1 MTLNSLR
8 FRALRLLWTTAQVK
22 VNKTLNMLTMLG
34 IVMAAPYLL
43 IASTPT
49 GAYQTVLYILELVA
63 IFLGRRWFAI
73 PPLPAAWLMLLTSAV
88 HIFILA
94 FQEGGVASI
103 SVVWML
109 ALSVP
114 LLLVFGLSGSLISM
128 ALSILAAGVLA
139 WLDVHNYTPALPA
152 PDQHAL
158 ASGIKFTLVVM
169 TVLSFPIITVITQ
182 SWVIRMSARRVALLD
197 SAQAATQ
204 QAQLRQQ
211 RFVSRVSHE
220 LRTPMNAIMG
230 FIQSP
235 PQALLSKPENQALF
249 GAMRNASK
257 HLMTVIDDLM
267 DFSRLQTGELKITPI
282 ETRLD
287 QLTREISQIFS
298 NQLAE
303 RGVAFKLKV
312 DPRIPDVA
320 LVDPNRYAQ
329 ILINLLSNA
338 AKFTTEGEVG
348 LTVEVRPAPETIQ
361 TLDRIW
367 IRVTVTDTGIGI
379 ESDQL
384 DQLFEA
390 FTPSNNRTNN
400 AFGGSGL
407 GLSTSKKLVELMGGE
422 ISAISQSERGTAV
435 SFNIPVQAVVT
446 PALPAETE
454 SQDAFTPPQLEN
466 LRVLI
471 VDDSVVNRMVV
482 SQLLRNRLPDVT
494 I

>member
-139 WLDVHNYTPALPA
+139 WLDVHNYTPALPP

-230 FIQSP
+230 SIQSP
-235 PQALLSKPENQALF
+235 PQGLLSKPENQALF
-249 GAMRNASK
+249 GAMRNA
-257 HLMTVIDDLM
+257 
-267 DFSRLQTGELKITPI
+267 
-282 ETRLD
+282 
-287 QLTREISQIFS
+287 
-298 NQLAE
+298 
-303 RGVAFKLKV
+303 
-312 DPRIPDVA
+312 
-320 LVDPNRYAQ
+320 
-329 ILINLLSNA
+329 
-338 AKFTTEGEVG
+338 
-348 LTVEVRPAPETIQ
+348 
-361 TLDRIW
+361 
-367 IRVTVTDTGIGI
+367 
-379 ESDQL
+379 
-384 DQLFEA
+384 
-390 FTPSNNRTNN
+390 
-400 AFGGSGL
+400 
-407 GLSTSKKLVELMGGE
+407 
-422 ISAISQSERGTAV
+422 
-435 SFNIPVQAVVT
+435 
-446 PALPAETE
+446 
-454 SQDAFTPPQLEN
+454 
-466 LRVLI
+466 
-471 VDDSVVNRMVV
+471 
-482 SQLLRNRLPDVT
+482 
-494 I
+494 